1 MVKEKK
7 TYSRERKFA
16 QKVAN
21 IFLGDNEVRVAQGDM
36 NIAFCSVPIKKIWF
50 DFEQVF
56 KGQDMVK
63 EMMDFKGYAF
73 HEILH
78 LKHTMRLA
86 KYDIKRARN
95 GKFDGLIQ
103 RLEDGRIETLGVM
116 RYQKLADYLIHAVN
130 THILKDKRKILE
142 NREDMLINTFILLY
156 GRSIYFPDKELIA
169 KIRELI
175 IKSYGKDVV
184 ERLEK
189 DIDEYILETSAKKRF
204 ELAKALYEFLE
215 KKGIFPKFNE
225 DMNSN
230 IFEEG
235 KELKRLPKELKELAK
250 DFPKLKKRREEI
262 RKDIEGKTP
271 KVDEKKLQE
280 EKDKKEQERK
290 DRIKE
295 LKKHLKDKD
304 KEWDDLDREWDV
316 SDKEKQKEI
325 QKGLDK
331 LDQEIDDLQEEL
343 DDLTEKKS
351 PAPTN
356 DDKKDLS
363 KNIDQKRQE
372 NEELLDMNRDDLE
385 ADLKEA
391 GFKVNPEYSDKSF
404 DVDSSMIR
412 NSNKISRG
420 LKKLNTDLK
429 QGYINKQRSGRLNVR
444 NLINRKSHLD
454 IKVFKK
460 WLPSQIKKTKML
472 VNLFIDGSGSMAGR
486 KWETTLGALW
496 IINEAFNKDDNK
508 IMAYQF
514 SIKYAKIK
522 GYDEKLTRPNFMGNS
537 TYILDS
543 LIDALPHIER
553 YKKANGYSNV
563 LNIVITDGWLQD
575 DKDSVKNVI
584 KQMEDK
590 GHHNVLLNVEFKPT
604 KEYANEFGFKHFMY
618 VANFDDLTPKLIKLF
633 GKLKKSMIKKVVMR

>member
-1 MVKEKK
+1 MAEKKK

-21 IFLGDNEVRVAQGDM
+21 IFLGDNEVKVAKSDL
-36 NIAFCSVPIKKIWF
+36 NIAFCSVPIKTIWF

-56 KGQDMVK
+56 KGQDIVK

-78 LKHTMRLA
+78 LKHTMRLT
-86 KYDIKRARN
+86 KYDIERAKNNR
-95 GKFDGLIQ
+95 FDGLIQ

-142 NREDMLINTFILLY
+142 NRDDTLINTFILLY

-175 IKSYGKDVV
+175 IKNYDKEVV

-215 KKGIFPKFNE
+215 KKGIFPIFNE

-250 DFPKLKKRREEI
+250 DFPKLQKRREEI
-262 RKDIEGKTP
+262 RKDIEDKTP
-271 KVDEKKLQE
+271 KVDEKKMQE

-290 DRIKE
+290 DRIKD
-295 LKKHLKDKD
+295 LKKQIKDKD
-304 KEWDDLDREWDV
+304 KEWDDFDREWDV

-325 QKGLDK
+325 QKELDN
-331 LDQEIDDLQEEL
+331 LDQEIDGLQEEL
-343 DDLTEKKS
+343 EELNEKKTPDLTN
-351 PAPTN
+351 T
-356 DDKKDLS
+356 DRKDLS
-363 KNIDQKRQE
+363 NKIDQKRQE
-372 NEELLDMNRDDLE
+372 NDDLLDMNKEDLE

-404 DVDSSMIR
+404 DIDSSMIR

-444 NLINRKSHLD
+444 SLVNRKSQLD
-454 IKVFKK
+454 TKVFKK

-472 VNLFIDGSGSMAGR
+472 VNLFIDGSGSMSGR

-514 SIKYAKIK
+514 SNRYAKIK
-522 GYDEKLTRPNFMGNS
+522 GYDEKLTRPNFMGGN
-537 TYILDS
+537 TYVLKS
-543 LIDALPHIER
+543 LMDALPQIER

-575 DKDSVKNVI
+575 NRESVKNVI

-590 GHHNVLLNVEFKPT
+590 GHHNILLNVEFKPT
-604 KEYANEFGFKHFMY
+604 KEYANEYGFKHFMY
-618 VANFDDLTPKLIKLF
+618 VENFDDLTPKLIKLF
-633 GKLKKSMIKKVVMR
+633 GNLKKSMIKKVVMR